1 MTAPVTR
8 PNPLTDVLAKVAPAV
23 AALVAVVTG
32 LGGGLVF
39 SSAQVDA
46 VSAYGDTI
54 VAAAAPSGPLAV
66 TVGAVIGLINGGAA
80 LLAIL
85 KAGKTATAD
94 TTPVR
99 SPRDVD
105 GAPLV
110 RADGLPLGGNPIGNG
125 PTLN

>member
-39 SSAQVDA
+39 SSAQVEA
-46 VSAYGDTI
+46 VTAYGDTI

-80 LLAIL
+80 LFAIL
-85 KAGKTATAD
+85 KAGKTATGG
-94 TTPVR
+94 TTPLV
-99 SPRDVD
+99 SPQDHD
-105 GAPLV
+105 GTPLQRV
-110 RADGLPLGGNPIGNG
+110 DGLPLGSN
-125 PTLN
+125 TASV